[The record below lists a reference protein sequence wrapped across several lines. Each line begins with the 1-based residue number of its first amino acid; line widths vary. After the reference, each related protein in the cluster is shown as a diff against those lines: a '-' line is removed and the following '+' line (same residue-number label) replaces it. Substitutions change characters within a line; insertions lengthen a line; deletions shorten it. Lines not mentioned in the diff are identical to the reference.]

1 MIFGVVRGTYSRRP
15 LRPPCGRLTAMDRD
29 DFELRAAP
37 YRQELL
43 AHCYRMLGSIHDAED
58 LVQET
63 LLRAWR
69 AYGTFDERRASLRT
83 WLYRIATNV
92 CLTALKGRARRALPS
107 GLVQPAHDP
116 LAPIELSSDV
126 PWLQPFPTD
135 LTGTQA
141 TNPATDP
148 AAALAA
154 RGSLRLALVAAMQ
167 YLPARQRAVL
177 VLRDVLDWPVA
188 DIAEALGTSAAAVNS
203 ALQRARARMAEV
215 DLTEDDVDVPDDR
228 EIRAVIDSYIEA
240 FEAADV
246 NGLARLLADRVI
258 LEMPPAPLWFVGR
271 DAYAEFIS
279 RVYVLRGP
287 VWRLIP
293 TTANTQPAIGAYFRQ
308 ADGHFQ
314 AHSIQVFTVTTPG
327 ITHNVT
333 FFDQSLFPHFNL
345 PTRLPG

>member
-1 MIFGVVRGTYSRRP
+1 
-15 LRPPCGRLTAMDRD
+15 MDRD

-107 GLVQPAHDP
+107 GLVQPANDP
-116 LAPIELSSDV
+116 QIPIELTPDV
-126 PWLQPFPTD
+126 PWLQPFPT
-135 LTGTQA
+135 TG
-141 TNPATDP
+141 DP

-154 RGSLRLALVAAMQ
+154 RGSLRLALIAAMQ

-177 VLRDVLDWPVA
+177 VLRDVLDWPIA
-188 DIAEALGTSAAAVNS
+188 DIAEALETTPAAVNS
-203 ALQRARARMAEV
+203 ALQRARTRLAEI

-228 EIRAVIDSYIEA
+228 EIRAVIESYIQA

-279 RVYVLRGP
+279 RVYTLRGP
-287 VWRLIP
+287 VWRLVP
-293 TTANTQPAIGAYFRQ
+293 TAANTQPAIGAYVRHP
-308 ADGHFQ
+308 DGHFQ
-314 AHSIQVFTVTTPG
+314 AHSIQVFTVTKPG

-333 FFDQSLFPHFNL
+333 FFDQALFPHFDL
-345 PTRLPG
+345 PQQLST